1 MLLSHQQHP
10 GCICSMKKKKGRT
23 LALITTAPHAFFS
36 GCLKGPLCSL
46 CSETKEE
53 DRPGRERGSKGGLRG
68 AFGHL
73 PEMHF
78 RQATQA
84 ADTQDPAGP
93 LSLPQHRHCREAYCP
108 HTPFKPDIHHTTDAQ
123 THRAEKWTALHLS
136 CASNMLYPN
145 LLWKYACYVFLLPL
159 RCIKLMVVE

>member
-1 MLLSHQQHP
+1 MMQEQKQQQCDVLLSHQQHP

-23 LALITTAPHAFFS
+23 SALITTAPHAFFS

-93 LSLPQHRHCREAYCP
+93 PLSPSTQTLPRG
-108 HTPFKPDIHHTTDAQ
+108 
-123 THRAEKWTALHLS
+123 
-136 CASNMLYPN
+136 
-145 LLWKYACYVFLLPL
+145 LLPPHPL
-159 RCIKLMVVE
+159 QTRYTPYYRCTNTQG